1 LLGCLVEDELSLPGG
16 APEEPDL
23 PRFSCALETPA
34 PGARRVALLGHLLMP
49 ERDIAMLDPAL
60 SALSRAARSSLL
72 RRMSVLTE
80 MKPTPLM
87 ARNLFNGRV
96 WFSMLLIGAGPAA
109 IEEMNRSGK
118 RHELIGRL
126 QEGVELAA
134 RQGCEVV
141 SLGAYTSV
149 VTRDGT
155 ALHPPPGLRLTTGNS
170 LTVAVGARRILR
182 ACQERGIVGE
192 SCPALA
198 VIGATGNIGSALTRH
213 LLRGAHPFSR
223 VILVARDRRRL
234 RALADLLAAQYPEI
248 SIESSTDV
256 TAVRDAGVIAI
267 AVATNEP
274 LLYPHHLRRGHPTV
288 VADISAPAAVSPAAR
303 ELDDLHVIPLA
314 GTVALPGEHD
324 FVMASHIHTGTAF
337 CCAAEAMLLG
347 LAAPSLAESLHLVG
361 PVDPEAVA
369 VLARLADEY
378 GFLSQPDACDLLAGT
393 PQ

>member
-1 LLGCLVEDELSLPGG
+1 
-16 APEEPDL
+16 
-23 PRFSCALETPA
+23 
-34 PGARRVALLGHLLMP
+34 M
-49 ERDIAMLDPAL
+49 
-60 SALSRAARSSLL
+60 
-72 RRMSVLTE
+72 
-80 MKPTPLM
+80 
-87 ARNLFNGRV
+87 
-96 WFSMLLIGAGPAA
+96 
-109 IEEMNRSGK
+109 
-118 RHELIGRL
+118 
-126 QEGVELAA
+126 
-134 RQGCEVV
+134 
-141 SLGAYTSV
+141 
-149 VTRDGT
+149 
-155 ALHPPPGLRLTTGNS
+155 
-170 LTVAVGARRILR
+170 
-182 ACQERGIVGE
+182 VGE

-223 VILVARDRRRL
+223 VILIARDRRRL

-248 SIESSTDV
+248 SIESSTDI

-274 LLYPHHLRRGHPTV
+274 LLYPYHLRRGHPTV

-314 GTVALPGEHD
+314 GTVVLPGEHD

-347 LAAPSLAESLHLVG
+347 LATPSLAESLDLVG
-361 PVDPEAVA
+361 PVDPEAVD